1 MVAANLPPYAGLTPD
16 VVLAA
21 VDSLGLYTDGHQLAL
36 NSYENRVYQIGIEA
50 NSGSRFVVVKFYRP
64 LRWNDAQILEEHA
77 FLESL
82 DRAEIPCVKP
92 ITFNGS
98 TLHTYQGFRF
108 SVFARQAGRSPDLE
122 SAQTLEWLG
131 RFIGRIHMVGARQH
145 FKHRLSLNLQ
155 TAIDAR
161 QWILSSPYLSPELLP
176 AWKSISEQAIE
187 AIRDALT
194 QAKANHI
201 ANIRLHGDCHPGNVM
216 WTEQGPHFVDFDD
229 AMQGPAIQDLW
240 MLLSGER
247 AVAEQQLGSI
257 IKGYEQFADFNDHEL
272 ALIEP
277 LRTIR
282 LLHYSAWI
290 GKRWAD
296 PAFPAAFPWFDSPR
310 YWQDRI
316 LELREQV
323 GAMQESP
330 LVART

>member
-1 MVAANLPPYAGLTPD
+1 LVEANIPPYAGLTPD

-36 NSYENRVYQIGIEA
+36 NSYENRVYQIGIETEVQ
-50 NSGSRFVVVKFYRP
+50 SRFVVVKFYRP
-64 LRWNDAQILEEHA
+64 QRWSDAQILEEHQ

-82 DRAEIPCVKP
+82 DQAEIPCVKP
-92 ITFNGS
+92 ITFNGN

-108 SVFARQAGRSPDLE
+108 SVFPRQAGRSPDLE
-122 SAQTLEWLG
+122 NPQTLEWLG
-131 RFIGRIHMVGARQH
+131 RFIGRIHMVGARES
-145 FKHRLSLNLQ
+145 FKHRLSLNLK
-155 TAIDAR
+155 TAIEAR
-161 QWILSSPYLSPELLP
+161 EWILLSPYLSPELLP
-176 AWKSISEQAIE
+176 AWKSISEQAID
-187 AIRDALT
+187 AISDALT
-194 QAKANHI
+194 RAN
-201 ANIRLHGDCHPGNVM
+201 ANSISHIRLHGDCHPGNVM

-247 AVAEQQLGSI
+247 GVAEQQLGSI
-257 IKGYEQFADFNDHEL
+257 IKGYEQIADFNDHEL

-290 GKRWAD
+290 GKRWND
-296 PAFPAAFPWFDSPR
+296 PAFPVAFPWFDSPR

-323 GAMQESP
+323 GAMQEPP
-330 LVART
+330 LVARS